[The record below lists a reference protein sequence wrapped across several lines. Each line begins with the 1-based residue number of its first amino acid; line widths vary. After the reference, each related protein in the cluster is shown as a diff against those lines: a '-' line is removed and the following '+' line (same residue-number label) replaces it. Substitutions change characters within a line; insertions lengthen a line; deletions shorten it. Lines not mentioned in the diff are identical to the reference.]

1 MKAGFIGV
9 IGQPNAGKSS
19 LVNALVKEKVSIV
32 TDKPQTTRRRILG
45 ILSEPETQFVF
56 VDAPGILNEKKA
68 TKGLNGFL
76 ALEARDVMTS
86 SDVLLGVLSVD
97 EEKPEHLEEVLTFLK
112 EGKKDV
118 VLVLHKTDM
127 TELYLRRKDKI
138 NDMIK
143 KHFPDAPIF
152 ELSSAN
158 TKDELQIEKQ
168 KELLKVLSAMLP
180 ESPAPL
186 FEVDLFT
193 PQSTRD
199 LVAEIVREK
208 CFQVLHQEV
217 PYNLAVQVAKFDEAD
232 PGMLRIWVD
241 IWIGRESHKA
251 IVIGKAGANLKE
263 IGTLARKE
271 AEAILQTKIFLSLNV
286 VVKEDW
292 FLNTRKMKDLGYV
305 VESE

>member
-45 ILSEPETQFVF
+45 ILSEPEAQFVF

-68 TKGLNGFL
+68 IKGLNGFL
-76 ALEARDVMTS
+76 ALEARDVMGS

-118 VLVLHKTDM
+118 VIVIHKTDM

-138 NDMIK
+138 KEMIQK
-143 KHFPDAPIF
+143 NFPEAPIF
-152 ELSSAN
+152 EISSKE
-158 TKDELQIEKQ
+158 KDEEKQ
-168 KELLKVLSAMLP
+168 KALLEALAARLP

-186 FEVDLFT
+186 YEVDLFT

-208 CFQVLHQEV
+208 CFEVLHQEI
-217 PYNLAVQVAKFDEAD
+217 PYNLAVQIGKFDETD
-232 PGMLRIWVD
+232 PSMLRIWAD
-241 IWIGRESHKA
+241 IWISRDSHKA
-251 IVIGKAGANLKE
+251 IVIGKKGANLKE